1 MRLALT
7 PRAAQ
12 DLDDI
17 FDYSAE
23 VWGIER
29 TILYI
34 RALQAA
40 MERLLLF
47 PELGRS
53 IHEVRPGVRL
63 LPVES
68 HLIIYRL
75 RGEAID
81 VVRILHQRMDIERHI

>member
-17 FDYSAE
+17 FDYSART
-23 VWGIER
+23 WGTER
-29 TILYI
+29 AILYI

-53 IHEVRPGVRL
+53 LHEVRPGVRL
-63 LPVES
+63 LPAES
-68 HLIIYRL
+68 HLIIYRVCAETI
-75 RGEAID
+75 G
-81 VVRILHQRMDIERHI
+81 VVRILHQRMDVGRHV